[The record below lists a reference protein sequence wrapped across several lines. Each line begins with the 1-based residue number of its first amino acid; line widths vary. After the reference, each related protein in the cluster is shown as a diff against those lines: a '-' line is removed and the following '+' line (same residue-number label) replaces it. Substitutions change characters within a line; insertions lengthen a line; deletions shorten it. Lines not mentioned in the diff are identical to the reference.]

1 MRGLDLLTV
10 DSRQLAALA
19 SVIGERF
26 DFSLLQAITGR
37 DDAALLSSLKEL
49 IAAQL
54 VAEETAERFRFRHA
68 LTRQAVYAEL
78 LTRERQQLFAP
89 ATSTDQTF
97 PRLPAHGSGKP
108 WLSLLDGSPLLGLD
122 LAPDGAFRFLA
133 AGLRASASASTS
145 FALTTSL
152 PHPTPT
158 QLRSHLASSRPTA
171 LHLPDL
177 VSSWPALSSWTL
189 DDGLT
194 QLREAVGE
202 DMGVDVEMGP
212 RGRGYLDERYRR
224 VTMGFGERKLL
235 LLRHVFA
242 WSCSVLRLGS
252 FSLEPTQ
259 RSRAVWTGLFQVDV
273 VVPAGRG
280 DPI

>member
-1 MRGLDLLTV
+1 MD
-10 DSRQLAALA
+10 
-19 SVIGERF
+19 
-26 DFSLLQAITGR
+26 
-37 DDAALLSSLKEL
+37 
-49 IAAQL
+49 
-54 VAEETAERFRFRHA
+54 
-68 LTRQAVYAEL
+68 
-78 LTRERQQLFAP
+78 QLFAP

-108 WLSLLDGSPLLGLD
+108 WLSLLDGSPLLTRSG
-122 LAPDGAFRFLA
+122 PMKPSRSLA

-145 FALTTSL
+145 FARPTSL

-242 WSCSVLRLGS
+242 WSCSVLRVGS
-252 FSLEPTQ
+252 FYLT
-259 RSRAVWTGLFQVDV
+259 
-273 VVPAGRG
+273 
-280 DPI
+280 I